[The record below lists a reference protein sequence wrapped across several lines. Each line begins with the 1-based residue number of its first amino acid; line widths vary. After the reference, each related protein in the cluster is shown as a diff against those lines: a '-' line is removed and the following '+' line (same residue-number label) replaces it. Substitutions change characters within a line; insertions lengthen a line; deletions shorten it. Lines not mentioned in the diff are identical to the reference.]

1 MLASTDGARAA
12 GAKVSVV
19 YYRPEL
25 ATNFKGEVASNI
37 GDESFEEKNYI
48 DRTQRLL
55 QMSDASIVFK
65 GGTGT
70 ISEFAMAWGIARLY
84 IDHHK
89 PLLLYG
95 GFWYPIMESI
105 ATQMKVRADELHAY
119 KIVTTVDEAIHTLEE
134 YEVRLAAEPHEHATC
149 VGPECS
155 LML

>member
-1 MLASTDGARAA
+1 
-12 GAKVSVV
+12 
-19 YYRPEL
+19 
-25 ATNFKGEVASNI
+25 
-37 GDESFEEKNYI
+37 
-48 DRTQRLL
+48 
-55 QMSDASIVFK
+55 MSDASIVFN

-95 GFWYPIMESI
+95 GFWYPIMEAV
-105 ATQMKVRADELHAY
+105 ATSMRVRPDELRAY
-119 KIVTTVDEAIHTLEE
+119 KIVTSPDEAIKALEM
-134 YEVRLAAEPHEHATC
+134 YEEKLSLQEHNHVEC